1 MKRIVPILLLGL
13 VGVAVTSCKEE
24 KKPVDIVAKV
34 PVEPKKPSGPQ
45 KREPFTTSEVVDWHG
60 GKYTVKIE
68 RVPDSTLVSDASG
81 QKYYDNRITLRI
93 LRADGSIFVDKT
105 YRKSDFFAAVNNKFS
120 TDGVLLGMAFDRVK
134 DGQLAF
140 GADNLS
146 NIGTTGM
153 LALRSRGRLRGG
165 CGHLVEQCHAWRPPR
180 NHGKQ
185 QDRHHARTGT
195 EH

>member
-140 GADNLS
+140 GAS
-146 NIGTTGM
+146 IGDPNPDSDDFVPISITIDEM
-153 LALRSRGRLRGG
+153 
-165 CGHLVEQCHAWRPPR
+165 
-180 NHGKQ
+180 GK
-185 QDRHHARTGT
+185 ATISEGT
-195 EH
+195 LGAEED